1 MKRVYIVVEGQTE
14 QEFVNSVISPY
25 LQEFGIL
32 SVTPVLIRTSR
43 TGRGGM
49 VSYSHLANTIKPLLM
64 SEKSDYIVTTFI
76 DFFRLPHDMPHYED
90 CMKKPDKIEQIR
102 SLEAAIDEAIDDRRF
117 FSYIQLHEFEA
128 LLFSSN
134 KGFEYYFSEELA
146 AKTASIIS
154 SYDNPKDINTSPE
167 GAPSKRLLAIKSDYN
182 KVLEGNLIALEIGI
196 KSILEKCPR
205 FAEWIK
211 TIIENLNSK
220 LIFLFVTFY
229 SYICEA

>member
-25 LQEFGIL
+25 LQNFGIL
-32 SVTPVLIRTSR
+32 NVTPILIRTSR

-49 VSYSHLANTIKPLLM
+49 VSYSHLAKTIKPLLM
-64 SEKSDYIVTTFI
+64 SEKNDYIVTTFI
-76 DFFRLPHDMPHYED
+76 DFFRLPHDMPHYGD
-90 CMKKPDKIEQIR
+90 SMKKSDKIEQIK
-102 SLEAAIDEAIDDRRF
+102 SLEGAINEAIDDRRF

-134 KGFEYYFSEELA
+134 KGFESKELA
-146 AKTASIIS
+146 EKTASIIS
-154 SYDNPKDINTSPE
+154 SYDNPEDINTSPE

-205 FAEWIK
+205 FAGWINK
-211 TIIENLNSK
+211 IIGYTK
-220 LIFLFVTFY
+220 
-229 SYICEA
+229 

>member
-25 LQEFGIL
+25 LQNFGIL
-32 SVTPVLIRTSR
+32 NVTPILIRTSR

-64 SEKSDYIVTTFI
+64 SEKNDYIVTTFI
-76 DFFRLPHDMPHYED
+76 DFFRLPNDMPHYED
-90 CMKKPDKIEQIR
+90 SMKKPDKMEQIK
-102 SLEAAIDEAIDDRRF
+102 SLEGAINEAIDDRRF

-146 AKTASIIS
+146 EKTASIIS
-154 SYDNPKDINTSPE
+154 SYDNPEDINTSPK
-167 GAPSKRLLAIKSDYN
+167 GAPSKRLAIKSDYN

-205 FAEWIK
+205 FAEWINNIVEK
-211 TIIENLNSK
+211 CKE
-220 LIFLFVTFY
+220 
-229 SYICEA
+229 

>member
-32 SVTPVLIRTSR
+32 SVTPVLVRTSR

-49 VSYSHLANTIKPLLM
+49 VSYSHLANTIRPLLM
-64 SEKSDYIVTTFI
+64 SKKSDYIVTTFI

-90 CMKKPDKIEQIR
+90 SMKKPDKIEQIQ
-102 SLEAAIDEAIDDRRF
+102 SLEAAINEDDRRF

-154 SYDNPKDINTSPE
+154 SYDTPEDINTSPE
-167 GAPSKRLLAIKSDYN
+167 GAPSKRLLAIKSGYN

-211 TIIENLNSK
+211 TIIEKS
-220 LIFLFVTFY
+220 
-229 SYICEA
+229 E

>member
-32 SVTPVLIRTSR
+32 SVTPVLVRTSR

-49 VSYSHLANTIKPLLM
+49 VNYSHLANTIKPLLM

-90 CMKKPDKIEQIR
+90 SMKKADKIEQIR

-134 KGFEYYFSEELA
+134 KGFESYFSEELA
-146 AKTASIIS
+146 DKTASIIS
-154 SYDNPKDINTSPE
+154 SYENPEDINTSPE

-205 FAEWIK
+205 FAGWI
-211 TIIENLNSK
+211 NSIVEK
-220 LIFLFVTFY
+220 
-229 SYICEA
+229 CKE

>member
-1 MKRVYIVVEGQTE
+1 M
-14 QEFVNSVISPY
+14 QEKK
-25 LQEFGIL
+25 G
-32 SVTPVLIRTSR
+32 
-43 TGRGGM
+43 
-49 VSYSHLANTIKPLLM
+49 
-64 SEKSDYIVTTFI
+64 SEKREVLLISFSISARFVFAIV
-76 DFFRLPHDMPHYED
+76 
-90 CMKKPDKIEQIR
+90 
-102 SLEAAIDEAIDDRRF
+102 RRF

-154 SYDNPKDINTSPE
+154 SYDNPEDINTSPE

-196 KSILEKCPR
+196 KSIWEKCPR

-211 TIIENLNSK
+211 TIIEK
-220 LIFLFVTFY
+220 P
-229 SYICEA
+229 E

>member
-32 SVTPVLIRTSR
+32 SVTPVLVRTSR

-49 VSYSHLANTIKPLLM
+49 VSYSHLANTIRPLLM
-64 SEKSDYIVTTFI
+64 SKKSDYIVTTFI

-90 CMKKPDKIEQIR
+90 SMKKPDKIEQIQ
-102 SLEAAIDEAIDDRRF
+102 SLEAAINEAIDDRRF

-134 KGFEYYFSEELA
+134 KGFEYYFYEENA

-154 SYDNPKDINTSPE
+154 SYDTPEDINTSPE

-211 TIIENLNSK
+211 TIIEKS
-220 LIFLFVTFY
+220 
-229 SYICEA
+229 E

>member
-25 LQEFGIL
+25 LQNSGIL

-76 DFFRLPHDMPHYED
+76 DFFRLPHDMPHYGD
-90 CMKKPDKIEQIR
+90 SMKKPDKIEQIK
-102 SLEAAIDEAIDDRRF
+102 SLEEAINKAIDDRRF

-134 KGFEYYFSEELA
+134 KGFEYYFYSCMSLRLCCFPVT
-146 AKTASIIS
+146 KVLSIIFRKS
-154 SYDNPKDINTSPE
+154 LQQKRLPSFHPTTTQRILILLLKGLLPKDCW
-167 GAPSKRLLAIKSDYN
+167 L
-182 KVLEGNLIALEIGI
+182 
-196 KSILEKCPR
+196 
-205 FAEWIK
+205 
-211 TIIENLNSK
+211 
-220 LIFLFVTFY
+220 
-229 SYICEA
+229 

>member
-32 SVTPVLIRTSR
+32 SVTPVLVRTSR

-90 CMKKPDKIEQIR
+90 SMKKPDKIEQIQ
-102 SLEAAIDEAIDDRRF
+102 SLEAAINEAIDDRRF
-117 FSYIQLHEFEA
+117 SLTYSCTSLRLCCFPVTKVLSTIFRKNSQQRQLPSFHPTTIPKISIP
-128 LLFSSN
+128 LL
-134 KGFEYYFSEELA
+134 KGLP
-146 AKTASIIS
+146 
-154 SYDNPKDINTSPE
+154 PKDCW
-167 GAPSKRLLAIKSDYN
+167 L
-182 KVLEGNLIALEIGI
+182 
-196 KSILEKCPR
+196 
-205 FAEWIK
+205 
-211 TIIENLNSK
+211 
-220 LIFLFVTFY
+220 
-229 SYICEA
+229 

>member
-32 SVTPVLIRTSR
+32 SVTPVLVRTSR

-90 CMKKPDKIEQIR
+90 CMKKPGKIEQIQ

-154 SYDNPKDINTSPE
+154 SYDNPEDINTSPE

-211 TIIENLNSK
+211 TIIEKS
-220 LIFLFVTFY
+220 
-229 SYICEA
+229 E

>member
-14 QEFVNSVISPY
+14 QEFVKSVISPY
-25 LQEFGIL
+25 LQNFGIL
-32 SVTPVLIRTSR
+32 NVTPILIRTSR

-76 DFFRLPHDMPHYED
+76 DFFRLPHDMPQYGES
-90 CMKKPDKIEQIR
+90 MKKPNKIEQIK
-102 SLEAAIDEAIDDRRF
+102 SLEESLNEAVNDRRF

-146 AKTASIIS
+146 EKTASIIS
-154 SYDNPKDINTSPE
+154 SYDNPEDINTSPE
-167 GAPSKRLLAIKSDYN
+167 GAPSKRLLAIKFDYN

-196 KSILEKCPR
+196 KSILEKCLR
-205 FAEWIK
+205 FAGWINDIVEK
-211 TIIENLNSK
+211 CKE
-220 LIFLFVTFY
+220 
-229 SYICEA
+229 